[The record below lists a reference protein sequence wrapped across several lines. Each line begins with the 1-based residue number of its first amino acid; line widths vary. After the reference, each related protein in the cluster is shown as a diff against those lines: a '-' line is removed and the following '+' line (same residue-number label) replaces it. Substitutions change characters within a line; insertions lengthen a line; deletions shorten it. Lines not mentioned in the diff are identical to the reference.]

1 MILLEYHNR
10 IILETLQDLIQSG
23 KRVDVNIVLAD
34 FDGVQFHI
42 STKGNLKNIIQ
53 VSIQWNCAP
62 VLLKYGAAE
71 ELKKVYGNL
80 VQATPEPNYHVTL
93 EFDLDNIPGD
103 KEKFPDAVSLLKRH
117 LLSAPFK
124 RAFQDVEAGKGAGSP
139 VIAIEYREEEA
150 IYIKPDKENV
160 LVIFSVNFKDPADQT
175 IAKLFLHEFAQNSR
189 SINGSPP
196 VSYSTKEAPL
206 ELKGVPGVRETETH
220 SFVTFVLFKGHLS
233 AKNVDK
239 TINNLSTFRDYLH
252 YHIKCSKA
260 LIHDRMRTRVEAF
273 KQVINQA
280 RPKKGEVVKKTADG
294 KTFVKQ

>member
-10 IILETLQDLIQSG
+10 IILETLTELIKG
-23 KRVDVNIVLAD
+23 DKRADVNIVLAD

-42 STKGNLKNIIQ
+42 STKGNSKNLIQ
-53 VSIQWNCAP
+53 VSIQWTCLP
-62 VLLKYGAAE
+62 VLLQHGAADE
-71 ELKKVYGNL
+71 IKKIYGNL

-103 KEKFPDAVSLLKRH
+103 KEKFPEAVSLLKRH

-124 RAFQDVEAGKGAGSP
+124 QAFQLVEAGKGAGSP
-139 VIAIEYREEEA
+139 VISLEYREEEA

-160 LVIFSVNFKDPADQT
+160 LVIFSINFKDAADQT

-206 ELKGVPGVRETETH
+206 ELKGVPGVRETDTH
-220 SFVTFVLFKGHLS
+220 SFVTFVLFKGHFA

-260 LIHDRMRTRVEAF
+260 LMHDRMRTRVESF
-273 KQVINQA
+273 KQIINQA
-280 RPKKGEVVKKTADG
+280 RPKKGETAKRTADG
-294 KTFVKQ
+294 RTFVKS

>member
-1 MILLEYHNR
+1 
-10 IILETLQDLIQSG
+10 
-23 KRVDVNIVLAD
+23 
-34 FDGVQFHI
+34 
-42 STKGNLKNIIQ
+42 
-53 VSIQWNCAP
+53 
-62 VLLKYGAAE
+62 
-71 ELKKVYGNL
+71 
-80 VQATPEPNYHVTL
+80 
-93 EFDLDNIPGD
+93 
-103 KEKFPDAVSLLKRH
+103 
-117 LLSAPFK
+117 LSAPFK
-124 RAFQDVEAGKGAGSP
+124 KAFQDVEAGKGSGAP

-160 LVIFSVNFKDPADQT
+160 LVIFSVNFKDAADQT

-206 ELKGVPGVRETETH
+206 ELKGVPGVRETDTH

-233 AKNVDK
+233 AKNADK

-260 LIHDRMRTRVEAF
+260 LIHDRMRTRVESF